1 MQAFHPGFAATV
13 NYSRVPLSDD
23 PDAAVSQ
30 TIGLMAGFVRADRT
44 TAALS
49 SLAHQLAGASV
60 VEFKRN
66 TFAFCKARVRFT
78 QDHVIAEALR
88 LPRHESGFLNDVAEV
103 LIRPIDLLR
112 MRDAQGD
119 CDDFSML
126 AACILSAGGVP
137 AFFVTL
143 AADQRAPD
151 QFSHVY
157 VMAGADAFDASH
169 GPYMGWEAKNRFGR
183 RQVWS
188 VETGMP
194 IIGHR
199 GTGFPIFAGLGDDSG
214 DPCDI
219 TSLAYDPSA
228 CSSGGG
234 STYGPGTIISPSTLP
249 LPPGAALPGAPT
261 GGGGSTPATGQGA
274 GTPWW
279 AGDINAALSSALSIF
294 KARYAV
300 PPPGTVITTKAGT
313 IATGVAPGTVI
324 GTSTSIFGQVP
335 LWVWIA
341 ALLAVVLLA
350 SKGRR

>member
-1 MQAFHPGFAATV
+1 MQAYHPGFAATV

-23 PDAAVSQ
+23 PDDAVSQ
-30 TIGLMAGFVRADRT
+30 TIGLMAGFVRADRN
-44 TAALS
+44 AAMFQL
-49 SLAHQLAGASV
+49 LAHQLAGASV

-66 TFAFCKARVRFT
+66 TFAYCKARVRFT

-88 LPRHESGFLNDVAEV
+88 LPRHETGFVDDVAEV
-103 LIRPIDLLR
+103 LIRPIDILR
-112 MRDAQGD
+112 MSDAQGD

-157 VMAGADAFDASH
+157 VLAGADAFDASH
-169 GPYMGWEAKNRFGR
+169 GPYMGWEARNRFGK

-199 GTGFPIFAGLGDDSG
+199 GTGFPIFAGLGDSG

-219 TSLAYDPSA
+219 TSLAYDPSV

-234 STYGPGTIISPSTLP
+234 VTYGVGTPIDTSNLP
-249 LPPGAALPGAPT
+249 LPPGPIIST
-261 GGGGSTPATGQGA
+261 GGGGSVPATGQGSS
-274 GTPWW
+274 TPWW

-300 PPPGTVITTKAGT
+300 PPPGTVITTKSGT

-335 LWVWIA
+335 IWVWMI
-341 ALLAVVLLA
+341 ALLAVVLLLG
-350 SKGRR
+350 KRR